1 MSSQT
6 KQEVEQSNLN
16 TSAVI
21 EVLCQAIDAVNESD
35 APQAF
40 EVNMKIVSKIA
51 NLIDKIQ

>member
-21 EVLCQAIDAVNESD
+21 EVLCQAIDAVNDSD
-35 APQAF
+35 TPQAF